1 MYITGFKIPTG
12 HTLYVP
18 ANTMHSNDY
27 LKGTW
32 RTRLLHETHTDHV
45 QLVRRLPDQ
54 DEHFR
59 FSFEPLEVLKDASG

>member
-1 MYITGFKIPTG
+1 MCITGFKIPTG
-12 HTLYVP
+12 HTLHVP
-18 ANTMHSNDY
+18 AYTIHSNDY

-32 RTRLLHETHTDHV
+32 RTMLSHEPHIDHV

-59 FSFEPLEVLKDASG
+59 LSFEPLEV